1 MKSLQRV
8 QKIMSVLKVLAKV
21 IFIFSII
28 GAVLSL
34 LMTLI
39 IASLGSE
46 SEVIEEVIKQYVDN
60 GLLPQGTNSKEVY
73 QLMMATMM
81 SSTLFCISEAIIYY
95 FVKGMYNYAVE
106 IGTPFDK
113 TLVMKM
119 RKIGKLRIIISIV
132 TLIVCA
138 IIISITVNGS
148 NDISLSNSTSII
160 MGILYLI
167 IACFLDYGSDINH
180 LPNNEEVVNE
190 NNDEHSQNE
199 ENN

>member
-81 SSTLFCISEAIIYY
+81 SSTLLCISEAIIYY

-148 NDISLSNSTSII
+148 NDISLSNSSSII

-180 LPNNEEVVNE
+180 LPNEEVVNE

>member
-8 QKIMSVLKVLAKV
+8 QKIMSVLKVLSAV
-21 IFIFSII
+21 VFVFSII
-28 GAVLSL
+28 GASICLIT
-34 LMTLI
+34 TLI

-46 SEVIEEVIKQYVDN
+46 STVVKEVVNQYIES
-60 GLLPQGTNSKEVY
+60 GLLPQGISSKEVY
-73 QLMMATMM
+73 NLLLATMM
-81 SSTLFCISEAIIYY
+81 SSTLLCISEAIIYY

-113 TLVMKM
+113 TLVMKI
-119 RKIGKLRIIISIV
+119 RRIGKLRIFVSLA
-132 TLIVCA
+132 TLIICA
-138 IIISITVNGS
+138 IIISIMSKNTS
-148 NDISLSNSTSII
+148 QITLSNSSSII

-180 LPNNEEVVNE
+180 LPNNDTTNGS
-190 NNDEHSQNE
+190 NNDDNFHNE

>member
-81 SSTLFCISEAIIYY
+81 SSTLLCISEAIIYY
-95 FVKGMYNYAVE
+95 FVKGMCNYAVE

-148 NDISLSNSTSII
+148 NDISLSNSSSII

-180 LPNNEEVVNE
+180 LPNEEVVNE

>member
-21 IFIFSII
+21 LFIFSII
-28 GAVLSL
+28 GAALSL
-34 LMTLI
+34 IMTLM

-46 SEVIEEVIKQYVDN
+46 SDVINEVIKQYVDN
-60 GLLPQGTNSKEVY
+60 GLLPQGTDSKVMY
-73 QLMMATMM
+73 QTMIATMM
-81 SSTLFCISEAIIYY
+81 SSTLLCISEAIIYY
-95 FVKGMYNYAVE
+95 FVKGMYSYAVE

-119 RKIGKLRIIISIV
+119 RKLGKLRIIVSIV
-132 TLIVCA
+132 TLIICA
-138 IIISITVNGS
+138 IIISITVGDS
-148 NDISLSNSTSII
+148 NNISLSNSSSII
-160 MGILYLI
+160 IGILYLI

-180 LPNNEEVVNE
+180 LPNEEVVNE
-190 NNDEHSQNE
+190 ENNDNQQNE

>member
-21 IFIFSII
+21 LFIFSII

-34 LMTLI
+34 IMTLM

-46 SEVIEEVIKQYVDN
+46 SDVINEVIKQYVDN
-60 GLLPQGTNSKEVY
+60 GLLPQGTDSKVMY
-73 QLMMATMM
+73 QTMIATMM
-81 SSTLFCISEAIIYY
+81 SSTLLCISEAIIYY
-95 FVKGMYNYAVE
+95 FVKGMYSYAVE

-119 RKIGKLRIIISIV
+119 RKLGKLRIIVSIV
-132 TLIVCA
+132 TLIICA
-138 IIISITVNGS
+138 IIISITVGDS
-148 NDISLSNSTSII
+148 NNISLSNSSSII
-160 MGILYLI
+160 IGILYLI

-180 LPNNEEVVNE
+180 LPNEEVVNE
-190 NNDEHSQNE
+190 ENNDNQQNE